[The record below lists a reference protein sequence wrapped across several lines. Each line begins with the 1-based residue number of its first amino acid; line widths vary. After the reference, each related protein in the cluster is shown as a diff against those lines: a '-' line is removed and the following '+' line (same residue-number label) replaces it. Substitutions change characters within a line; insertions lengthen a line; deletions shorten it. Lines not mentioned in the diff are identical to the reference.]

1 MKYGETVIET
11 LAKEIEYMQLILS
24 ATERKLAEAKREN
37 EDLRKQLEEVFRNQ
51 VIEPV
56 FGEEAD
62 GKL

>member
-1 MKYGETVIET
+1 MKYGETVIDV
-11 LAKEIEYMQLILS
+11 LAGEIRILES
-24 ATERKLAEAKREN
+24 CLKVERERADRLEREN

-56 FGEEAD
+56 FGEESD